1 MMNLLESV
9 TTPPAAALWLATPS
23 AGLAVAPGRSHHP
36 EGEINLS
43 RLYSDEKIDSRHF
56 IGMNLL

>member
-1 MMNLLESV
+1 MMNILESV

-36 EGEINLS
+36 EGEIKLTRLLS
-43 RLYSDEKIDSRHF
+43 YEKNRF
-56 IGMNLL
+56 EAF

>member
-1 MMNLLESV
+1 MMNILESV

-36 EGEINLS
+36 EGEIKLTRLLS
-43 RLYSDEKIDSRHF
+43 YEKIDLRHF
-56 IGMNLL
+56 KGVNLL